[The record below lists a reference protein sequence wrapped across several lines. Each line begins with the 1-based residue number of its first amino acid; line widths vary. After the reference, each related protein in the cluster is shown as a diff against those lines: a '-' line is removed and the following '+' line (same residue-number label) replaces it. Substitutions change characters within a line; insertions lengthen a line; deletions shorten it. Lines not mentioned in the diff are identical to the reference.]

1 MDFER
6 KKMKKIKNLI
16 IYSVM
21 VFGISSFVYS
31 YEDYYEKV
39 YIVKVSKGDIF
50 KKLNVTKKQQKKLE
64 KIFDKYQNKA
74 KDIEKELITFEEKK
88 EKIGKIEIQR
98 YEEIAKILTNEQLE
112 EYNSYINSKKQSFN
126 EKIDRIKKLEDNVSL
141 SNEQKAK
148 VLKFERDFKRNV
160 EKLKNDRLSVEMF
173 TQKYEELKQK
183 RNEQIR
189 SVLTDEQSK
198 YFSEN

>member
-1 MDFER
+1 
-6 KKMKKIKNLI
+6 MKKIKNLI

-21 VFGISSFVYS
+21 VFGLSSFVYS

-148 VLKFERDFKRNV
+148 VLKFERDLKRNV

>member
-21 VFGISSFVYS
+21 VFGMSSFVYS

>member
-1 MDFER
+1 
-6 KKMKKIKNLI
+6 MKKIKNLI

-21 VFGISSFVYS
+21 VFGMSSFVYS

-112 EYNSYINSKKQSFN
+112 EYN
-126 EKIDRIKKLEDNVSL
+126 
-141 SNEQKAK
+141 
-148 VLKFERDFKRNV
+148 
-160 EKLKNDRLSVEMF
+160 
-173 TQKYEELKQK
+173 
-183 RNEQIR
+183 
-189 SVLTDEQSK
+189 
-198 YFSEN
+198 